1 MSAIMGVVE
10 KLRRK
15 IFMTTFLW
23 ILLVLVAL
31 FGGLV
36 GGVFIAR
43 KQFEKEIGEHP
54 RLTPDAIREMMSQ
67 MGQKPSEA
75 KIQQTYRNIIKQSK
89 AAAAKAK
96 K

>member
-1 MSAIMGVVE
+1 I
-10 KLRRK
+10 
-15 IFMTTFLW
+15 
-23 ILLVLVAL
+23 VAL

-36 GGVFIAR
+36 GGIFIAR
-43 KQFEKEIGEHP
+43 KQIEKEIGEHP

-75 KIQQTYRNIIKQSK
+75 KVQQTYRNIVKHAKTAIKT
-89 AAAAKAK
+89 K

>member
-1 MSAIMGVVE
+1 TI
-10 KLRRK
+10 
-15 IFMTTFLW
+15 W
-23 ILLVLVAL
+23 ILLIIVAL

-36 GGVFIAR
+36 GGIFIAR
-43 KQFEKEIGEHP
+43 KQIEKEIGEHP

-75 KIQQTYRNIIKQSK
+75 KVQQTYRNIVKHAKTAIKT
-89 AAAAKAK
+89 K